1 MAPSKTFF
9 SNFRLSNIVNLLLR
23 SLQLV
28 DGLVVIGLYGIDLN
42 RARKEDKYSDGKW
55 VYAVTVGSIA
65 AATAV
70 VYAFVSVFMHYRS
83 LTFLFA
89 WDWVLMV
96 LWAALSGIFGTMY
109 LNEKVEMEAGIH
121 RMKVAVG
128 FDLAGLVLWFVTAV
142 MGSLWFFRERWGGRI
157 SRPGKA

>member
-1 MAPSKTFF
+1 MAPFSKFF
-9 SNFRLSNIVNLLLR
+9 TNFRLSNVLNLLLR
-23 SLQLV
+23 TLQLI

-55 VYAVTVGSIA
+55 VYAVVVGSLA

-70 VYAFVSVFMHYRS
+70 GYGLISVFMHYRS

-89 WDWVLMV
+89 WEWTLVV
-96 LWAALSGIFGTMY
+96 LWAALSGIFGNMY
-109 LNEKVEMEAGIH
+109 LNEKIEMETGIH

-128 FDLAGLVLWFVTAV
+128 FDLAGMVLWFLTAV
-142 MGSLWFFRERWGGRI
+142 AGTLWFFRERWAGRVP
-157 SRPGKA
+157 RPGKP